1 MNLRNYIIK
10 KFNSATCVGML
21 ALVLV
26 GCYPTEELNVDVK
39 EPDFIPTTALDLYI
53 QELYTNEYNMAIR
66 YKYVDNYLNAGQ
78 SSTPPKIENV
88 RPMLDF
94 IQEFWIDPYFDV
106 PGGEAFFRK
115 NLPTEIVFLGGFLF
129 NADGT
134 RTLGFAEAGSRI
146 TFTEVNR
153 LDTSDPEWVKLQL
166 NVLYHE
172 FAHIVDQNNDLPP
185 GFENI
190 SPEGL
195 TSAGS
200 WFVLTDE
207 EALERGFVSPYAT
220 SAIGE
225 DFAEMVA
232 FYLFDTD
239 FFENYITPEECTDLD
254 CLNRNE
260 GRAKISEKINS
271 VRDHYE
277 NVTGVSLD
285 ALRDA
290 VQSRLN

>member
-1 MNLRNYIIK
+1 MNLKRYIITK
-10 KFNSATCVGML
+10 LSSTSFFGVL
-21 ALVLV
+21 AIILV

-53 QELYTNEYNMAIR
+53 QELYINEYNMAVR
-66 YKYVDNYLNAGQ
+66 YRFVDNYLNAGQ

-146 TFTEVNR
+146 TFTEVNNF
-153 LDTSDPEWVKLQL
+153 DPSDPEWVKLQL

-185 GFENI
+185 GFEDI

-200 WFVLTDE
+200 WFVLNDD

-232 FYLFDTD
+232 YYLFDTN
-239 FFENYITPEECTDLD
+239 FFETYIELENCNTLD

-260 GRAKISEKINS
+260 GRGKIREKINS

-285 ALRDA
+285 ALREA

>member
-1 MNLRNYIIK
+1 MKSRNYIIN
-10 KFNSATCVGML
+10 KFKSVAFLGVLATFVG
-21 ALVLV
+21 

-39 EPDFIPTTALDLYI
+39 DPDFIPSTALDLYI
-53 QELYTNEYNMAIR
+53 QELYINEYNMAVR
-66 YKYVDNYLNAGQ
+66 YRFVDNYLNAGQ
-78 SSTPPKIENV
+78 FSTPPKIENV

-129 NADGT
+129 NPDGT

-153 LDTSDPEWVKLQL
+153 IDLNNPEWVKLQL
-166 NVLYHE
+166 NVLFHE

-200 WFVLTDE
+200 WFVLTDQ
-207 EALERGFVSPYAT
+207 EALERGFVSPYST
-220 SAIGE
+220 SAVGE
-225 DFAEMVA
+225 DFAEVLA
-232 FYLFDTD
+232 FYLFDKD
-239 FFENYITPEECTDLD
+239 FFENFITLEDCTTAD
-254 CLNRNE
+254 CLRRNE
-260 GRAKISEKINS
+260 GRAKLSEKINS
-271 VRDHYE
+271 IRDHYE

-285 ALRDA
+285 ALREA

>member
-1 MNLRNYIIK
+1 MNLRTYIMN
-10 KFNSATCVGML
+10 KFKSAVFFGVL
-21 ALVLV
+21 AVILV

-39 EPDFIPTTALDLYI
+39 DPDFIPTTALDLYI
-53 QELYTNEYNMAIR
+53 QALYTDEYNIAVR
-66 YKYVDNYLNAGQ
+66 YRFSDNFLSAGQ
-78 SSTPPKIENV
+78 YSTPPKVELV

-153 LDTSDPEWVKLQL
+153 LDPTDPEWVKLQL
-166 NVLYHE
+166 NVLFHE
-172 FAHIVDQNNDLPP
+172 FAHIVDQNSDLPP

-200 WFVLTDE
+200 WFVLTDA

-239 FFENYITPEECTDLD
+239 FFENYIILEDCTTLD

-260 GRAKISEKINS
+260 GRAKLTEKINS
-271 VRDHYE
+271 IRDHYE

-285 ALRDA
+285 ALREA
-290 VQSRLN
+290 VQSRIN

>member
-1 MNLRNYIIK
+1 MT
-10 KFNSATCVGML
+10 KFKSVAFLGVLATFV
-21 ALVLV
+21 A
-26 GCYPTEELNVDVK
+26 GCYPTEELNMDVK
-39 EPDFIPTTALDLYI
+39 DPDFIPSTALDLYI
-53 QELYTNEYNMAIR
+53 QELYINEYNMAVR
-66 YKYVDNYLNAGQ
+66 YRFVDNYLNAGQ

-106 PGGEAFFRK
+106 PGGESFFRK

-153 LDTSDPEWVKLQL
+153 LDPTDPEWVKLQL
-166 NVLYHE
+166 NVLFHE

-185 GFENI
+185 GFEDI

-195 TSAGS
+195 TSPGS
-200 WFVLTDE
+200 WFVLTDA
-207 EALERGFVSPYAT
+207 EALARGFVSPYAT

-225 DFAEMVA
+225 DFAETVA

-239 FFENYITPEECTDLD
+239 FFENYIIQEECTTLD

-260 GRAKISEKINS
+260 GKEKLNEKINS

-285 ALRDA
+285 ALREA